1 MGLLRVVSKA
11 RSISRRFLEPLES
24 QLCISHCISIFLR
37 FLVISDS
44 RFHSYFPA
52 ILLISA
58 MLNLCLPLF
67 VPIFLVNNVFLRTWG
82 SESSF
87 SLCKWLFG
95 SIWVAYTIFRHPY
108 IYIYISSYLSYFHPF
123 SQLQVGK
130 SHVPRSSRRFATI
143 LATAAGSGPAGVHA
157 QSVQY
162 NAQLG
167 GAFGM
172 GENLEVAPRTKW
184 ACLNI
189 WYL

>member
-1 MGLLRVVSKA
+1 MIIAHHIQS
-11 RSISRRFLEPLES
+11 
-24 QLCISHCISIFLR
+24 ISHCISIFLR

-108 IYIYISSYLSYFHPF
+108 IYIFLHICPIFTHFHSSKLGSLMCQDRLGASPLSWPQQQGQDPLAFTRRV
-123 SQLQVGK
+123 S
-130 SHVPRSSRRFATI
+130 STTRSWEA
-143 LATAAGSGPAGVHA
+143 P
-157 QSVQY
+157 
-162 NAQLG
+162 
-167 GAFGM
+167 
-172 GENLEVAPRTKW
+172 LEWVKTWKW
-184 ACLNI
+184 HQEPNGLV
-189 WYL
+189 